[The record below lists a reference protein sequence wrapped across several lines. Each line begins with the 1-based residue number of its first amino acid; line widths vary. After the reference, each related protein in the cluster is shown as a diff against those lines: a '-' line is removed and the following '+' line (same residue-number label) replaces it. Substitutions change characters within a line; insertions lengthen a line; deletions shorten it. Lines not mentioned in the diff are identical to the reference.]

1 MRIGSRKAAET
12 KKIWTW
18 RDRIG
23 DRIGEEREKMAAN
36 RDHLLGAS
44 NESFGVSGRQKKMRT
59 RRQKEKRQKKIPR
72 KLILGKR

>member
-1 MRIGSRKAAET
+1 MRTGSRKAAGT

-36 RDHLLGAS
+36 RDHMLGVSNDHLLGTS
-44 NESFGVSGRQKKMRT
+44 NESFGLSGR
-59 RRQKEKRQKKIPR
+59 
-72 KLILGKR
+72 

>member
-1 MRIGSRKAAET
+1 MRTGEPERTRKAAGT

-36 RDHLLGAS
+36 RDHML
-44 NESFGVSGRQKKMRT
+44 GVSNDH
-59 RRQKEKRQKKIPR
+59 
-72 KLILGKR
+72 

>member
-1 MRIGSRKAAET
+1 MRTGSRKAAGT

-44 NESFGVSGRQKKMRT
+44 NESFGVSGRQKKNGERKT
-59 RRQKEKRQKKIPR
+59 KGKKTKKNP
-72 KLILGKR
+72 